1 VRQLVA
7 FLLPAAKTLISIVKM
22 PLQEGK
28 KRVKRSG
35 ERETMY
41 NVHKFM
47 KLSEVGITI
56 PLSSVQ
62 KRVIEATRVSRRTFC
77 RIVKEGKNVK
87 HVAMPFSTPR
97 KLRPKK
103 CTKSILDGFNEAVL
117 RGIVHSFYL
126 TEKERPTLKAI
137 NAKIRESACYEGVSS
152 LRKILRR
159 MN

>member
-1 VRQLVA
+1 M
-7 FLLPAAKTLISIVKM
+7 S
-22 PLQEGK
+22 LQEGK

-35 ERETMY
+35 EHEIMY

-62 KRVIEATRVSRRTFC
+62 KRVTEARHVSRTFC
-77 RIVKEGKNVK
+77 RIVKEDENVK
-87 HVAMPFSTPR
+87 HVVAMPFLTPR
-97 KLRPKK
+97 KLRLKK
-103 CTKSILDGFNEAVL
+103 CTKSILDGFDGAVL
-117 RGIVHSFYL
+117 RRIVHNFYL

-137 NAKIRESACYEGVSS
+137 NAKIRESACYEGGVSS
-152 LRKILRR
+152 LMKILRR